1 MRSATLMYRRAA
13 RLASLAALAL
23 LVAACAGTRSGSGG
37 GSGSG
42 GYYMDDGPGNNEP
55 ADIASIADAVPSDEP
70 VRAVNS
76 RPYEVFGQRYVPM
89 RARTPYRERGIASW
103 YGRKFH
109 GNATASGERYD
120 MYAMTAAHR
129 TLPLPSYVR
138 VTNLSNQRSV
148 VVRVNDRGPFVKNR
162 LIDLSWTAAK
172 KLGFIDRGHTNVLVE
187 LVLPG
192 EGPAAQ
198 EETFAAAPREAP
210 PSPAAV
216 APPGASVSRGL
227 VLVGATPGSPGEPSP
242 PEPDA
247 GSSASSGFVRA
258 DAEAP
263 VGAVRP
269 EPQAGGFVRVDAEA
283 SRGGFV
289 PVDDAAPAVAP
300 AASGLYLQLGA
311 FQSHGSAMA
320 IVSDLGRRLHWLG
333 DALSMHAENGQYK
346 VQAGPWADSAQAE
359 QAAARIRAETRMQPF
374 TVRREAAR

>member
-55 ADIASIADAVPSDEP
+55 ADIASIADAVPRDEP
-70 VRAVNS
+70 IRASNS

-89 RARTPYRERGIASW
+89 RARTRYSETGIASW

-138 VTNLSNQRSV
+138 VTNLSNRRSV
-148 VVRVNDRGPFVKNR
+148 VVRVNDRGPFMKNR

-172 KLGFIDRGHTNVLVE
+172 KLGFIESGHTRVLVE

-198 EETFAAAPREAP
+198 EESVATAPAAR
-210 PSPAAV
+210 PALAV
-216 APPGASVSRGL
+216 APGAASAAATSVVTSVAAPVATSDTGEPPRVPRGF
-227 VLVGATPGSPGEPSP
+227 VLVDSAPAPGPAAARASGE
-242 PEPDA
+242 
-247 GSSASSGFVRA
+247 AS
-258 DAEAP
+258 
-263 VGAVRP
+263 
-269 EPQAGGFVRVDAEA
+269 QAGGFVRVDAT
-283 SRGGFV
+283 
-289 PVDDAAPAVAP
+289 PP
-300 AASGLYLQLGA
+300 
-311 FQSHGSAMA
+311 
-320 IVSDLGRRLHWLG
+320 
-333 DALSMHAENGQYK
+333 
-346 VQAGPWADSAQAE
+346 
-359 QAAARIRAETRMQPF
+359 
-374 TVRREAAR
+374 